1 MNYLQN
7 DTMAGFDLCTPLL
20 HCVGVTE
27 MLDMSKYLFTSLD
40 EFFGYAL
47 RND

>member
-1 MNYLQN
+1 MNYLKN
-7 DTMAGFDLCTPLL
+7 DTTMAGFDLCTPLL
-20 HCVGVTE
+20 HCSTE
-27 MLDMSKYLFTSLD
+27 MLDMLKYLFTSLD